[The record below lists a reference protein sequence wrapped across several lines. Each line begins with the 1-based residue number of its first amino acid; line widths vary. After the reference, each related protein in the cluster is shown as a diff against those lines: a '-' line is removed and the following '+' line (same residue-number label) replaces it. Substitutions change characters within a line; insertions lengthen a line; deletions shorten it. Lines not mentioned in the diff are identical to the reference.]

1 MSVVVLDPDVQDFP
15 NKKYEERFCMK
26 ITVVDHLHNTSF
38 LLLILS
44 FNEIKSF
51 KPEKCNR

>member
-1 MSVVVLDPDVQDFP
+1 MSVVVLDPEVQDFP
-15 NKKYEERFCMK
+15 IKKYEERFCMK
-26 ITVVDHLHNTSF
+26 ITVVDHLYNTSF